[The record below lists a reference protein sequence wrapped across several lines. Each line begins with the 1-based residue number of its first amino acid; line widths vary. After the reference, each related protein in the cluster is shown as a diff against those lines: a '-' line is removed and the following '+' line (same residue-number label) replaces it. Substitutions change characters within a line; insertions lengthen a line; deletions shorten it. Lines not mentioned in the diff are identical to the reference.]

1 MLLSLLLLMFM
12 LVIDVACVDGLKS
25 LGLSH
30 LGCHCVV
37 TLFAVAFVGNVE
49 LSFNDGS
56 EGTLPILMS
65 S

>member
-1 MLLSLLLLMFM
+1 MFM

-37 TLFAVAFVGNVE
+37 TLFADAFVGNVE
-49 LSFNDGS
+49 FSFNDGS